1 MVRGLVV
8 FWHLALLCCIVETR
22 SSIPEPTWHRL
33 VRKKR
38 QKARALLRRIRG
50 VRCGRRKAKRIAK
63 AVTLLRNHHSWNP
76 NDFLVPLWNRSTRK
90 MTWMCGTCQLQNDSS
105 REYCRGCNQFWSLV
119 WHQSKRKTRSKSRKD
134 KPIKPKEQKEAGQ
147 TKDRTWQFFP
157 RKSSMGDVNTNIE
170 APVSQTSRA
179 GQARPATASNSA
191 GTTLATGWQRNAG
204 IDRGR
209 GEVEIESESASGDG
223 DVFVRRSAQQAG
235 RIGAEDERSQRI
247 ADTQPWAHQQV
258 ETSQCASI
266 GSTCEDQSLGS
277 EVGQHDQINLKPV
290 PGTCHDVPSNEA
302 GSYGSLQQKAQ
313 RTIRPQADGD
323 RGITVHGGEGHWRTR
338 DTNHRLGAADSGF
351 SGRDRQSRSSGLR
364 PDPRRCS
371 GGCRC
376 RHEQWEWGRR
386 PSSGDWKK
394 RCQEDAVP
402 RIPITE
408 SCSTATPEA
417 EEAGQVSGC
426 MNVHSRFKDFVNS
439 LHSMYEPQYEVDNL
453 KPAKRKCIRFHTH
466 VSVHCWYEAD
476 EVQVEIPCVSNHVW
490 LRRFW
495 TMNSQIAEW
504 GSFVKMKRIAQ
515 HVPWMMLANEHSL
528 QGQESFGND
537 SAAASGSRHQG
548 ASQSEECRHEHVQSH
563 TQQAQGSRRSTV
575 VTWCITQDM
584 PVCAHSR
591 RVRYSQEASQLDF
604 KFECRRSWQDVLDD
618 DDFDVIPIAQ
628 PSNYDA
634 SEVGMILVQHR
645 MMHQKAILARHHGW
659 VPLSQKRAF
668 LIDAHS
674 RVSHVFQI
682 CGLEAVCHRIGHQC
696 ALHVTSTVG
705 NAFLTWNEET
715 QARDGDFHDMIIRY
729 EDSDSADSE
738 RESSLQEDDDTGG
751 QESEE
756 ASTVFYEGESTD
768 QSDDDVVAL
777 TSLHKHGVISC
788 NFEDPVTRVREE
800 WNLQQMEE
808 DVDIPMQQEVGFA
821 EGHEGLIQNAV
832 RNPVV
837 NAVRNDG
844 RSVAITFGL
853 GVANLGRRD
862 AHYEAANIGDL
873 KEKIREAWIDFVNR
887 ADAEIL
893 MVTPQPVLDPAHSI
907 VLIVAFLFDGVRND
921 DVSRVLVIEESE
933 PDTRH
938 AEHPYAALL
947 DTPTN
952 ARRIAAELGHQECFP
967 LGIRSCEAVVAEHF
981 MSEHDLAD
989 VPDGALVN
997 TYVGAYP
1004 EAVRRLQHIVYD
1016 VEKLFMDARSCRENR
1031 MENLQITVRAH
1042 GISPTNRPLGH
1053 RDVICNLDDLVG
1065 SGWFRQIHELWPFG
1079 VETLV
1084 RMAYVPQIPEGRQD
1098 GMPIFHVVVS
1108 FARSHAGV
1116 PILIQ
1121 QTMQHDESAQ
1131 VSSEMW
1137 AVMVDK
1143 NAGYQKL
1150 MKTLDR
1156 SIFWN
1161 DEETF
1166 HAMLREGRP
1175 IDEVDFD
1182 WYPGSLATLRLFFF
1196 SQRHMLSWR
1205 LRHASASAHVQQPMD
1220 HTNLLQVRAERRAR
1234 DHDIERPQDRSS
1246 HSATK
1251 TIAFAEI
1258 CQHLRA
1264 EVQPCSEQWDG
1275 TEERLIV
1282 GFGGSHPTAPVPSDK
1297 NNSKGRWHTLDQV
1310 RRGQNLSKEES
1321 TVHDPNDEADRLCR
1335 VGEEMERELSQSD
1348 RQCIESLNVIL
1359 HNLRQPLNIDF
1370 AEVPQDHPM
1379 IQFALEHGVQEHRPS
1394 SRFHV
1399 FTDGSFQKAGTDA
1412 NGEKREQTAAWA
1424 FVVVCEYGQGDS
1436 RRFARIGYAASPIH
1450 DEFAGCPPCAATAE
1464 AIAIIAMAQYV
1475 LSIPAHAELE
1485 INCHF
1490 DATAVGFGA
1499 FGWQKEPAHSG
1510 KVHDIQHVARIMIS
1524 LLQQVTHKAR
1534 PIHVKAHEGS
1544 PYNEWADSIAGATRR
1559 GWRPP
1564 IAPELKAPALQN
1576 HVLRD
1581 WAWMEIME
1589 QREFPGLENLL
1600 KNQCI
1605 PVGKGWQDRVLD
1617 ELDETK
1623 AATRYQL
1630 NLSLATINVGT
1641 MGYGEENHSSVSYKA
1656 RELARQFSEEAIDV
1670 VGLQETRARA
1680 PGCTWLGDYLRL
1692 ISAGQGGQAG
1702 VELWINTQA
1711 LRLKTGKMIDPD
1723 RDVCV
1728 WHTTHRVMA
1737 VTISCEAVTLDI
1749 VVCYAPQKGRPEEEI
1764 REWWQ
1769 QLHEVISA
1777 RPTRNSMIWLGDW
1790 NCRLGS
1796 VPTDQVGDL
1805 AADEEDTAGAFFRE
1819 LCAKFAMVIPSTFA
1833 SHHEGQTWTY
1843 QSVRGFRSRV
1853 DFIAIHESMLPGVV
1867 KSCINPNI
1875 DPLNGDHDH
1884 VLAQLDVRAEQVKTW
1899 DPCLRRTQLYDR
1911 EQARKA
1917 KATGTNNVVDRIP
1930 CCDWNLDVNAHWS
1943 TFRDKLQDEA
1953 YHVFPKSKRQKRQI
1967 YFSEKCWQ
1975 LVCHRKDL
1983 RQMHRQ
1989 QQRDMQ
1995 FTTLKA
2001 AFRAWKDRECD
2012 TAFDRLALHM
2022 SRLQMAMTLKMRH
2035 DLDARFRRTKKIE
2048 WKAWVV
2054 KQVSDRSEMLQ
2065 GASITEMYKILQPK
2079 RMIERNKGAKIKD
2092 LPGFVSQEGKWA
2104 IGQRSIAMAWQS
2116 QFAQV
2121 ENANK
2126 VQMQEMLQRSVPS
2139 LEMLTVSDLQ
2149 ELPTLYQVEGAL
2161 RTMRDTKAPG
2171 LDAIGAEL
2179 LQIDSVKSSQRVFA
2193 IILKSATRRQTIP
2206 DFTGGWLIP
2215 LHKGR
2220 GSKSAMS
2227 NYRGIMLEPVTARI
2241 ASRSWRPRLERALA
2255 DTAAPMQ
2262 RGGRKGLST
2271 ESLHL
2276 QTRLWQSTAR
2286 ARHLALSLIFV
2297 DIRAAFHCSQTDL
2310 GWKFVTRRWGSWD
2323 CDQATSSRDSQTG
2336 IWVQHE
2342 EHPSSPD
2349 SNRIT
2354 FGWTGCSYDVARY
2367 VVWSSERWVAFPSW
2381 DGQPARGPHCW
2392 CLIWPDHGSLPANSS
2407 WKMWAWRCMEGD
2419 AQYNRDST
2427 RQFDL
2432 GWRHGFWCFWVKP
2445 DDPQTDLESLGHLH
2459 TSAEFGLTLSVGAA
2473 KTALL
2478 INFQGRGSI
2487 EARQKFEAAFPVAVP
2502 VVTEH
2507 HGIVEIPLVNQ
2518 YKHLGG
2524 LVTRGANIMTE
2535 VKARM
2540 GITLSRIRPFA
2551 AILRDTKIDLKK
2563 RQILLRSLGLSVAT
2577 VHVGTWFHVGA
2588 GEFQV
2593 WQGLIHR
2600 LYSMLQC
2607 APKGEPHPHVDAYEL
2622 AEQADSEM
2630 PMELLHVAR
2639 LRLFV
2644 QMVGAQDHLTFAAIL
2659 ANHENAKEQSWLAAL
2674 QRSCM
2679 WWKEQVGCEVLP
2691 EQLDRLD
2698 VMEAWYELASKV
2710 RNLKQQIRA
2719 AQLSHRS
2726 RVRTLCELRR
2736 HSAFQQQTMIE
2747 LGATCDEPV
2756 PQTQEGVQ
2764 CDECGYA
2771 AVNQAAL
2778 AVHQSKKH
2786 GARIAVRK
2794 YAEDATRRCCR
2805 RHYHTRPRLLQHLYI
2820 AAALHVGSG
2829 TWDAFSQWQRS
2840 KSMN

>member
-8 FWHLALLCCIVETR
+8 FWHLALLCCCGDQIQYTR
-22 SSIPEPTWHRL
+22 THLAPVGAQKASKGQSSAKEDQGCTLWKKESEKDSQSGDFAAKSPFLESERFSCPTL
-33 VRKKR
+33 EQINTQNDLDVRNVPVAKRFIKRVLPGMQSVLEFGMASIEKEDTQQKQKR
-38 QKARALLRRIRG
+38 QANQTEGAERCRAGKGQKL
-50 VRCGRRKAKRIAK
+50 
-63 AVTLLRNHHSWNP
+63 AV
-76 NDFLVPLWNRSTRK
+76 
-90 MTWMCGTCQLQNDSS
+90 
-105 REYCRGCNQFWSLV
+105 
-119 WHQSKRKTRSKSRKD
+119 
-134 KPIKPKEQKEAGQ
+134 
-147 TKDRTWQFFP
+147 FP

-179 GQARPATASNSA
+179 GRARPATASNSA
-191 GTTLATGWQRNAG
+191 GTTFATGWQRNAG

-209 GEVEIESESASGDG
+209 GEAEIESESASGDG

-235 RIGAEDERSQRI
+235 RIGAEDERSQRV

-266 GSTCEDQSLGS
+266 GSTCEDQSSGS
-277 EVGQHDQINLKPV
+277 GVGQHDQVNLKPV

-323 RGITVHGGEGHWRTR
+323 RGITVHGGEGHWRPR
-338 DTNHRLGAADSGF
+338 DTNHRLGAADNGL

-371 GGCRC
+371 GGWRC
-376 RHEQWEWGRR
+376 RHEQWEWGRGT
-386 PSSGDWKK
+386 SSRDWKK

-402 RIPITE
+402 RIPITD

-504 GSFVKMKRIAQ
+504 GSFVKMKIIAQ

-537 SAAASGSRHQG
+537 SAAASGSRHQR
-548 ASQSEECRHEHVQSH
+548 ASQSEGCMHEHVQSH
-563 TQQAQGSRRSTV
+563 TQQAQGSRRSAV

-591 RVRYSQEASQLDF
+591 RVRYSQEASQLEF

-618 DDFDVIPIAQ
+618 DDFEVIPIAQ

-705 NAFLTWNEET
+705 SAFLTWNEET
-715 QARDGDFHDMIIRY
+715 QAQDGDFHDMIIRY

-756 ASTVFYEGESTD
+756 ASTVFHQGESTD

-777 TSLHKHGVISC
+777 TSLHNHGVISC

-800 WNLQQMEE
+800 WNVQQREE
-808 DVDIPMQQEVGFA
+808 DVDVLMQQEVGFA

-862 AHYEAANIGDL
+862 VHYETANLGDL
-873 KEKIREAWIDFVNR
+873 KEKIQEAWIDFVNR

-893 MVTPQPVLDPAHSI
+893 MVTPHQVLNPTHSI
-907 VLIVAFLFDGVRND
+907 VLIVAFLFHGARTE
-921 DVSRVLVIEESE
+921 DVSRALVIEDSE
-933 PDTRH
+933 PDIRH
-938 AEHPYAALL
+938 AEHPYAVLL

-981 MSEHDLAD
+981 MSEHDLAE
-989 VPDGALVN
+989 VPDGALVS

-1004 EAVRRLQHIVYD
+1004 EAVRRLHHIVYD
-1016 VEKLFMDARSCRENR
+1016 AEKLFMDARSCRENR

-1065 SGWFRQIHELWPFG
+1065 SGWFRQLHELWPFG

-1121 QTMQHDESAQ
+1121 QTMQHDDSAQ

-1150 MKTLDR
+1150 METLDR
-1156 SIFWN
+1156 SIFWT

-1175 IDEVDFD
+1175 IDEVDFE

-1205 LRHASASAHVQQPMD
+1205 LRHASASVHVQQPMD
-1220 HTNLLQVRAERRAR
+1220 HTNLLQVRAERRTS
-1234 DHDIERPQDRSS
+1234 DHDIECPQDRSS

-1251 TIAFAEI
+1251 TAAFAEI

-1264 EVQPCSEQWDG
+1264 EVQPCSEQRDG
-1275 TEERLIV
+1275 TEERLIA

-1297 NNSKGRWHTLDQV
+1297 NDSKGRWHTLDQV
-1310 RRGQNLSKEES
+1310 RRGQNLSEEES
-1321 TVHDPNDEADRLCR
+1321 TAHAPNDEADRLCQP
-1335 VGEEMERELSQSD
+1335 GEEMERELSQSD
-1348 RQCIESLNVIL
+1348 RQCIESLKAIL
-1359 HNLRQPLNIDF
+1359 HNLRQPWKGLNIDF

-1379 IQFALEHGVQEHRPS
+1379 IQFALEHSAQERRPS

-1436 RRFARIGYAASPIH
+1436 RKFARIGYAASPIH
-1450 DEFAGCPPCAATAE
+1450 DEFAGCPLCAATAE
-1464 AIAIIAMAQYV
+1464 AIAIIAMAEYV

-1510 KVHDIQHVARIMIS
+1510 QVHDIQHVARIMIS

-1623 AATRYQL
+1623 SADKYQL

-1656 RELARQFSEEAIDV
+1656 RELARQFSEEALDV

-1728 WHTTHRVMA
+1728 WHTTPRVMA

-1749 VVCYAPQKGRPEEEI
+1749 VVCYAPQKGRPEDEI

-1769 QLHEVISA
+1769 QLHEVIAA

-1805 AADEEDTAGAFFRE
+1805 AADEEDTAGASFRE

-1843 QSVRGFRSRV
+1843 QSARGFRSRV

-1884 VLAQLDVRAEQVKTW
+1884 VLV
-1899 DPCLRRTQLYDR
+1899 QLYFKSR
-1911 EQARKA
+1911 
-1917 KATGTNNVVDRIP
+1917 T
-1930 CCDWNLDVNAHWS
+1930 S
-1943 TFRDKLQDEA
+1943 QD
-1953 YHVFPKSKRQKRQI
+1953 
-1967 YFSEKCWQ
+1967 
-1975 LVCHRKDL
+1975 
-1983 RQMHRQ
+1983 M
-1989 QQRDMQ
+1989 
-1995 FTTLKA
+1995 
-2001 AFRAWKDRECD
+2001 
-2012 TAFDRLALHM
+2012 
-2022 SRLQMAMTLKMRH
+2022 
-2035 DLDARFRRTKKIE
+2035 
-2048 WKAWVV
+2048 
-2054 KQVSDRSEMLQ
+2054 
-2065 GASITEMYKILQPK
+2065 
-2079 RMIERNKGAKIKD
+2079 
-2092 LPGFVSQEGKWA
+2092 
-2104 IGQRSIAMAWQS
+2104 
-2116 QFAQV
+2116 
-2121 ENANK
+2121 
-2126 VQMQEMLQRSVPS
+2126 
-2139 LEMLTVSDLQ
+2139 
-2149 ELPTLYQVEGAL
+2149 
-2161 RTMRDTKAPG
+2161 
-2171 LDAIGAEL
+2171 
-2179 LQIDSVKSSQRVFA
+2179 
-2193 IILKSATRRQTIP
+2193 
-2206 DFTGGWLIP
+2206 
-2215 LHKGR
+2215 
-2220 GSKSAMS
+2220 
-2227 NYRGIMLEPVTARI
+2227 
-2241 ASRSWRPRLERALA
+2241 
-2255 DTAAPMQ
+2255 
-2262 RGGRKGLST
+2262 
-2271 ESLHL
+2271 
-2276 QTRLWQSTAR
+2276 
-2286 ARHLALSLIFV
+2286 
-2297 DIRAAFHCSQTDL
+2297 
-2310 GWKFVTRRWGSWD
+2310 
-2323 CDQATSSRDSQTG
+2323 
-2336 IWVQHE
+2336 
-2342 EHPSSPD
+2342 
-2349 SNRIT
+2349 
-2354 FGWTGCSYDVARY
+2354 
-2367 VVWSSERWVAFPSW
+2367 
-2381 DGQPARGPHCW
+2381 
-2392 CLIWPDHGSLPANSS
+2392 GSLP
-2407 WKMWAWRCMEGD
+2407 
-2419 AQYNRDST
+2419 ST
-2427 RQFDL
+2427 RPALWQRAGPQGQSYRYQQCGGSNTVLWLEHGCQCALVHLPRQVAGWSIPCFSQKQKAEEADL
-2432 GWRHGFWCFWVKP
+2432 LFWKVLATGMP
-2445 DDPQTDLESLGHLH
+2445 SERPQTD
-2459 TSAEFGLTLSVGAA
+2459 A
-2473 KTALL
+2473 
-2478 INFQGRGSI
+2478 
-2487 EARQKFEAAFPVAVP
+2487 
-2502 VVTEH
+2502 
-2507 HGIVEIPLVNQ
+2507 
-2518 YKHLGG
+2518 
-2524 LVTRGANIMTE
+2524 
-2535 VKARM
+2535 
-2540 GITLSRIRPFA
+2540 
-2551 AILRDTKIDLKK
+2551 
-2563 RQILLRSLGLSVAT
+2563 
-2577 VHVGTWFHVGA
+2577 
-2588 GEFQV
+2588 
-2593 WQGLIHR
+2593 
-2600 LYSMLQC
+2600 
-2607 APKGEPHPHVDAYEL
+2607 
-2622 AEQADSEM
+2622 
-2630 PMELLHVAR
+2630 
-2639 LRLFV
+2639 
-2644 QMVGAQDHLTFAAIL
+2644 
-2659 ANHENAKEQSWLAAL
+2659 
-2674 QRSCM
+2674 
-2679 WWKEQVGCEVLP
+2679 
-2691 EQLDRLD
+2691 
-2698 VMEAWYELASKV
+2698 
-2710 RNLKQQIRA
+2710 
-2719 AQLSHRS
+2719 
-2726 RVRTLCELRR
+2726 
-2736 HSAFQQQTMIE
+2736 
-2747 LGATCDEPV
+2747 
-2756 PQTQEGVQ
+2756 
-2764 CDECGYA
+2764 
-2771 AVNQAAL
+2771 
-2778 AVHQSKKH
+2778 
-2786 GARIAVRK
+2786 
-2794 YAEDATRRCCR
+2794 
-2805 RHYHTRPRLLQHLYI
+2805 
-2820 AAALHVGSG
+2820 
-2829 TWDAFSQWQRS
+2829 
-2840 KSMN
+2840 